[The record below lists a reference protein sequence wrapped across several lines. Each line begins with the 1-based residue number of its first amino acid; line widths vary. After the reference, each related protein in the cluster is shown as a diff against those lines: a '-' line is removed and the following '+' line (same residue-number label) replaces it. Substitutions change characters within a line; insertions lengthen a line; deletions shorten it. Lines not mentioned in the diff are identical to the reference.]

1 MEFKFGGAKMQIT
14 WTKKQ
19 TLEQLNPGQVFSFE
33 GRIYIKLQIADEI
46 ETKKLKQ
53 AEIMDPQTHCYIM
66 SPETGL
72 IFIQKSDIRVR
83 PITAELSIISYNPLE
98 ER

>member
-1 MEFKFGGAKMQIT
+1 MQIT

-46 ETKKLKQ
+46 EAKKLKQ

-72 IFIQKSDIRVR
+72 IFIHKSDVRVR
-83 PITAELSIISYNPLE
+83 PITAELAIIGCNPLE
-98 ER
+98 E